1 MPPKDHPTHFLACSW
16 NADLRTYRHH
26 AIRKILAKFARK
38 CDAETEEE
46 RHVGVRY
53 PKGEPT
59 SIIADL
65 VMLASGK
72 DMIIDVGITCASM
85 TKAARWPSKDEVGQ
99 ALLQEATE
107 RPTLEETLPQAGGGL
122 SAGGVAG
129 PSAMD
134 VIDTLTRMFNPNDE
148 TEQLWFRSKLLGAM
162 SCTLIRS
169 ANFHYH
175 RHARRSVPASQ

>member
-1 MPPKDHPTHFLACSW
+1 MHEEKVKKYAQGKLAV
-16 NADLRTYRHH
+16 TPF
-26 AIRKILAKFARK
+26 I
-38 CDAETEEE
+38 
-46 RHVGVRY
+46 
-53 PKGEPT
+53 
-59 SIIADL
+59 
-65 VMLASGK
+65 
-72 DMIIDVGITCASM
+72 
-85 TKAARWPSKDEVGQ
+85 
-99 ALLQEATE
+99 
-107 RPTLEETLPQAGGGL
+107 L